1 MKRTILAGFL
11 ISLCVWGA
19 GAQTTKVWTLEE
31 CIAYARDNNITLA
44 QSRLNVE
51 SAEVDFFQSKTA
63 FAPTINGSLFAGY
76 SFGQRLD
83 QYNLVFVNQ
92 RTTSANLGVNGSL
105 LLFGGLQNINRLKQA
120 KYALEANKLSVQQ
133 SENDLSLNL
142 TNAYLQLLFAM
153 DRLSI
158 TEGQIQLTQNQYE
171 RTKTLYEAGA
181 ATKGEMLNIEAQLTR
196 EMINKVNAENSIQQT
211 KLTLIQ
217 LLNLSESNLEIQKLQ
232 VELPADAEAMLGR
245 SPFEV
250 YMEAAGR
257 HPGIQSAET
266 SVRASEKG
274 VAVAKGA
281 FSPSLFLSASYGT
294 GYSSLSQRVTDTLV
308 TITPLPPLVVPT
320 YGGDTVSIP
329 QTPLVDVSF
338 KRETQPLF
346 QQLRINQNTQVG
358 LSLSIP
364 ILNGL
369 QNHAALRRAKIQLLN
384 SRLNVDLQRQNLRT
398 LIQTAFNDA
407 RAGFITFQANKKNVE
422 ALTEAFQYAEE
433 KFNAGAMNALDY
445 SNAKTQLNNAELET
459 LLARYEFIYRI
470 KILEFYLGKPL
481 KL

>member
-1 MKRTILAGFL
+1 MKRAIMISVFVGLCAAG
-11 ISLCVWGA
+11 GM
-19 GAQTTKVWTLEE
+19 AQSTKVWTLED
-31 CIAYARDNNITLA
+31 CVAYARDNNISLN

-51 SAEVDFFQSKTA
+51 SAEVDFFQTKTA
-63 FAPTINGSLFAGY
+63 FAPTISGSLFAGY

-92 RTTSANLGVNGSL
+92 RTTSANVGVNGSL
-105 LLFGGLQNINRLKQA
+105 LLFAGLQNINRLKQA
-120 KYALEANKLSVQQ
+120 KYALESNKLAVQQ

-142 TNAYLQLLFAM
+142 ANAYLQLLFAM
-153 DRLSI
+153 DRLAI
-158 TEGQIQLTQNQYE
+158 TQGQIQLTQNQYE

-181 ATKGEMLNIEAQLTR
+181 ATRGEMLNIEAQLTR
-196 EMINKVNAENSIQQT
+196 EQINMVNAENSIQQT
-211 KLTLIQ
+211 KLSLIQ
-217 LLNLSESNLEIQKLQ
+217 LLNLQENDITIEKLQ
-232 VELPADAEAMLGR
+232 VELPADAESMLGR

-250 YMEAAGR
+250 YMEAANR
-257 HPGIQSAET
+257 HPGIQSAEMG
-266 SVRASEKG
+266 VRASEKA
-274 VAVAKGA
+274 VAVSKGA

-294 GYSSLSQRVTDTLV
+294 GYSSLSQRVTDTMITV
-308 TITPLPPLVVPT
+308 TPVAPLVLPT
-320 YGGDTVSIP
+320 YGGDTVAIP
-329 QTPLVDVSF
+329 QTPIVSVDF

-346 QQLRINQNTQVG
+346 HQLRMNQNTQVG

-369 QNHAALRRAKIQLLN
+369 QNHANLRRAKIQLLN
-384 SRLNVDLQRQNLRT
+384 NRLNVDLQRQNLRT

-407 RAGFITFQANKKNVE
+407 RAGFVTFQANKKNVE

-459 LLARYEFIYRI
+459 LLSRYEFIYRI